1 MSIPHILTPDE
12 QAVLNDIT
20 GIGAARAASNL
31 ATVQPA
37 HLAQVPSMNE
47 WTRER
52 LDLIKHTYCRGAT
65 DAEYELFVGQCKRL
79 RLSPEARQIWSVARK
94 NKDGTIERST
104 QVSIDGFR
112 LVAERSG
119 KYAGQTPVEWC
130 GTDGVWTQS
139 WIADGAPVAARVGV
153 HRTDFKEPLVRFARL
168 KSFAQYSPFWSKM
181 PEHMIAK
188 VAEALALRAA
198 FPNDLSGVYIP
209 EEMGGAEG
217 EMRADD
223 AEHRPASTAAPVEAR
238 ASFVDKPDVRPAHK
252 AGVNP
257 SDAKAPA
264 GEAKVEEPYIPTI
277 VWRHPKK
284 GEPMSSLDDES
295 VINYIR
301 SVVHGQEANAKSA
314 DPDKFRVWFENVL
327 KASKAYAATRGITDF
342 SQAKADRAA
351 RLKAAVDGGEVVHGE
366 GKYAFSD
373 EMYMCE
379 NHGMYGGDVS
389 PDIRTWISAEK
400 VLEYIGW
407 LNSIYNQP
415 TKAARIMAA
424 ERCVEKITKAEADA
438 AERALAKK

>member
-1 MSIPHILTPDE
+1 MSALRSETIAAYAAAAERGDVTAQLGAV
-12 QAVLNDIT
+12 QAGDAKLAVYHQ
-20 GIGAARAASNL
+20 ASVVP
-31 ATVQPA
+31 AQP
-37 HLAQVPSMNE
+37 VMNE

-209 EEMGGAEG
+209 EEMGGAES

-223 AEHRPASTAAPVEAR
+223 AEHRSASTAATVEAR
-238 ASFVDKPDVRPAHK
+238 ASFVDKAD
-252 AGVNP
+252 VNP

-277 VWRHPKK
+277 AWRHPKK

-301 SVVHGQEANAKSA
+301 SVMHGQEANAKSA
-314 DPDKFRVWFENVL
+314 DPDRYRVWFENVL
-327 KASKAYAATRGITDF
+327 KASKTYAATRGITDF
-342 SQAKADRAA
+342 SRAKADRAA
-351 RLKAAVDGGEVVHGE
+351 QLKAAVDGGEVVHGE

-389 PDIRTWISAEK
+389 PDIRTWISAGK

-407 LNSIYNQP
+407 LNSTYNQP

-438 AERALAKK
+438 AERALAK